1 MLINR
6 ICIQTVYHNRSDGI
20 DLHSMDSN
28 QNGTCVPWLDTRA
41 LIPTSHFVYIMS
53 TFVDY
58 PIPLYGV
65 SNSQVA
71 QCRTMRCQ
79 HVSITEPILTLFL
92 NLFKNILLHYLFI
105 FCSHVGNN
113 ACLIET

>member
-28 QNGTCVPWLDTRA
+28 QNGTLAPWLAALA

-58 PIPLYGV
+58 PIPYMA
-65 SNSQVA
+65 NSQGA
-71 QCRTMRCQ
+71 KCRTMRCQ

>member
-28 QNGTCVPWLDTRA
+28 QNGTLAPWLAALA

-58 PIPLYGV
+58 PIPYMAYPIRKVL
-65 SNSQVA
+65 NA
-71 QCRTMRCQ
+71 
-79 HVSITEPILTLFL
+79 EP
-92 NLFKNILLHYLFI
+92 
-105 FCSHVGNN
+105 CDASM
-113 ACLIET
+113 